1 MKFALTALASVALP
15 TLALT
20 LPYQDPTSAQLAL
33 KSKDLAERYNDIKPR
48 LANLGIDNF
57 LDIGTGLSNALSL
70 QANGEIATLDRLA
83 TLKANGYGDLA
94 GRLEYS
100 ANLGLTSG
108 ERGLEALKLM
118 ASGGGLSDIE
128 NLKKAAHVGQL
139 AKDIG
144 MKSLG
149 ALPTSDSIPIS
160 TIEAYR
166 ANGKFKLANA
176 LESTRRGLIEGDKAM
191 KLMRDIAYKKRKE
204 AQAQEEYVAA
214 IEANRIRVQG
224 PHPPPLPTPPPVPVA
239 PVVQQA
245 PAAPSATPY
254 AGHPNNQGYPYVA
267 GYPYN
272 W

>member
-15 TLALT
+15 TLALAH
-20 LPYQDPTSAQLAL
+20 PYQDPTSAQLAL
-33 KSKDLAERYNDIKPR
+33 RSKDLAERYNYIKPR
-48 LANLGIDNF
+48 LTNLGIDNF

-70 QANGEIATLDRLA
+70 QANIRLA

-128 NLKKAAHVGQL
+128 SLKKAAHVGQL

-160 TIEAYR
+160 TIKAYR
-166 ANGKFKLANA
+166 ANGKNKLADA

-204 AQAQEEYVAA
+204 AQAQEEYVGA

-239 PVVQQA
+239 PVIHQA
-245 PAAPSATPY
+245 PAAPSANPY
-254 AGHPNNQGYPYVA
+254 AGYPANQGYPYVA